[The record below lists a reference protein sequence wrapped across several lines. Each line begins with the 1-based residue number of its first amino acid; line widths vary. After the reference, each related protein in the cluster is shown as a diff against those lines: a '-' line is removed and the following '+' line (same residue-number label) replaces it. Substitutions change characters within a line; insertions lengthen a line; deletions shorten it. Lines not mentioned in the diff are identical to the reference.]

1 MSDGLPGW
9 RVRSSRLVVDDRWL
23 RLRADSCETAEG
35 VAIDPFYVIET
46 ADIAACVALT
56 RRQELVLVRQ
66 YRHGYQGV
74 TLELP
79 AGRLDALEDPVTA
92 ARREL
97 REETGYVSSDARA
110 LRSFSPNTLRY
121 TNRLHTVLL
130 TNAEP
135 GTPANDPTERIEV
148 ALWPLARAE
157 ELFVHP
163 DFANATF
170 AGSLAIGLQA
180 LRRETLLPAST

>member
-1 MSDGLPGW
+1 MSDELPPW
-9 RVRSSRLVVDDRWL
+9 RVHSSRLVVDDHWL

-35 VAIDPFYVIET
+35 VTIAPFYVVET
-46 ADIAACVALT
+46 ADVAASVAVT

-79 AGRLDALEDPVTA
+79 AGRVDAQEDPVTA

-97 REETGYVSSDARA
+97 REETGYTSGDALA
-110 LRSFSPNTLRY
+110 LRPFSPNTLRY

-130 TNAEP
+130 TNVEP
-135 GTPANDPTERIEV
+135 GAAANDPTETIEV
-148 ALWPLARAE
+148 VLWPLARAE
-157 ELFVHP
+157 ELYVHP
-163 DFANATF
+163 DFANANF

-180 LRRETLLPAST
+180 LRHASWLPGDT

>member
-1 MSDGLPGW
+1 MSDGLPRW

-23 RLRADSCETAEG
+23 RLRADSCETADG
-35 VAIDPFYVIET
+35 VTIDPFYVVET
-46 ADIAACVALT
+46 ADIAACVAVT
-56 RRQELVLVRQ
+56 RQQELVLVRQ

-79 AGRLDALEDPVTA
+79 AGRVDAPEDPLTA

-97 REETGYVSSDARA
+97 QEETGYVSGQSLA

-121 TNRLHTVLL
+121 ANRLHTVLL
-130 TNAEP
+130 TNVEP
-135 GTPANDPTERIEV
+135 GAAANDPTERIQV
-148 ALWPLARAE
+148 VLWPLARAE
-157 ELFVHP
+157 ELYVHP

-180 LRRETLLPAST
+180 LRHASWLPGDT